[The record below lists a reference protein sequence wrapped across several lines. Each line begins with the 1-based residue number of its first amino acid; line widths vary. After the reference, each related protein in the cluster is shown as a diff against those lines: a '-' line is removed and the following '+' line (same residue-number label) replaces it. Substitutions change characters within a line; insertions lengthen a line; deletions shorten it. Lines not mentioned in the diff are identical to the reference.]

1 MEQGKPCA
9 NAASPPQDSLFCLGV
24 GDLAKAVGATGPE
37 GIERGMWLDKR
48 ESCRSL
54 VPKHWVGTHLRATEI
69 IL

>member
-1 MEQGKPCA
+1 MPCA
-9 NAASPPQDSLFCLGV
+9 NAASPPQDSLVFL
-24 GDLAKAVGATGPE
+24 GDLAKAVGTTGPE